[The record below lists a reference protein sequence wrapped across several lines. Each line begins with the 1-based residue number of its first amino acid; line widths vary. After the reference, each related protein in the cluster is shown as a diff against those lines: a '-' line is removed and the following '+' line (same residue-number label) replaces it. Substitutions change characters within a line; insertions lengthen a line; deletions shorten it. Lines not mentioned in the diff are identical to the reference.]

1 MNYTDTS
8 TTAPAVRR
16 EVRAQEPGLI
26 LRAHPV
32 NEPPVQVHTGAASL
46 ELGAPIEENT
56 TFNVGSVA
64 KQITAY
70 LCLRAAS
77 DGLLDLDR
85 HVGDI
90 LPRFRIPGVTVAELI
105 QHRGGIRD
113 AESLLSLA
121 GFRDLDHYTADDL
134 LQLAYRQR
142 HRAVDPGHFLYSNTG
157 YLLLGEVLKRVH
169 DASLQAVADG
179 QIFTP
184 FGMTSARFK
193 SDPREVVPGAAA
205 SYQLTTAGWL
215 HQQRPVAL
223 PGAGSLW
230 CTATDLDRWLTYLWH
245 EWQPTVGNPLPFEQ
259 HLAYQPSDHHPFTY
273 GAGLYAD
280 ARPGRTAV
288 FHYGHE
294 QGFSAAVH
302 LTNMGLRVICLS
314 NHTGIVADHVAAA
327 AVTALCQRPEVDLGE
342 VLSRSLQRQPE
353 TPHIP
358 ENHPGMRTHHAL
370 LGTYASEDV
379 PGTLRLT
386 RCEES
391 LYLWR
396 RGTPDRLSRTGPA
409 TYTGDGFTLTLPM
422 NSAGD
427 EPPEGFCL
435 DLDRAPGLRY
445 QRRPN

>member
-1 MNYTDTS
+1 MQ
-8 TTAPAVRR
+8 A
-16 EVRAQEPGLI
+16 
-26 LRAHPV
+26 
-32 NEPPVQVHTGAASL
+32 HTGAASL

-77 DGLLDLDR
+77 DGLLDLDW

-142 HRAVDPGHFLYSNTG
+142 HRAVEPGHFLYSNTG

-169 DASLQAVADG
+169 DASLQTVADG

-184 FGMTSARFK
+184 LGMTSARFK

-205 SYQLTTAGWL
+205 SYQLTAAGWL
-215 HQQRPVAL
+215 HQQQPVAL
-223 PGAGSLW
+223 PGPGSLW
-230 CTATDLDRWLTYLWH
+230 CTVTDLDRWLDHLWH
-245 EWQPTVGNPLPFEQ
+245 EWQPAAGNPLPFEQ

-302 LTNMGLRVICLS
+302 LTNSGLRVICLS

-327 AVTALCQRPEVDLGE
+327 AVTDLNQHPEADLGE
-342 VLSRSLQRQPE
+342 VLSRSLQRQPA

-358 ENHPGMRTHHAL
+358 ENHPGTHTHHTP
-370 LGTYASEDV
+370 LGTYACEDV

-386 RCEES
+386 RNEES

-396 RGTPDRLSRTGPA
+396 RGTPARLSRTGPA
-409 TYTGDGFTLTLPM
+409 KYTADGFTLTLPT
-422 NSAGD
+422 NPAD
-427 EPPEGFCL
+427 DRPPEGFCL

-445 QRRPN
+445 QRRAN